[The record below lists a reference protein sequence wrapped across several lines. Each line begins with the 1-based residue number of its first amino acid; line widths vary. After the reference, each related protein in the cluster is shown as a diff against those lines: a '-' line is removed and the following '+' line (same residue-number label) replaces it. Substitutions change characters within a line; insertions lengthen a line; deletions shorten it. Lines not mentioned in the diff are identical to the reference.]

1 MITLNEI
8 VKILK
13 PHKKDIFK
21 NYDLK
26 ELGIF
31 GSLVRGENNSVSDI
45 DMIVEYNV
53 IPDLLKY
60 IELERYFEKI
70 LNSKVDLVIKNSIR
84 EELKESVLNNAVF
97 L

>member
-13 PHKKDIFK
+13 PHKKDVFK
-21 NYDLK
+21 NYNLK

-31 GSLVRGENNSVSDI
+31 GSIVREENNSKSDI
-45 DMIVEYNV
+45 DIIVEYKV

-60 IELERYFEKI
+60 IELERHIENI
-70 LNSKVDLVIKNSIR
+70 LNSNVDLVIKNSIR
-84 EELKESVLNNAVF
+84 DELKESVLNDAVF